1 MESQKPKIAMYVKR
15 PFGEKLNASFD
26 FIKENWKQL
35 FKYSTYLILPICLI
49 QAANFSGLMG
59 SMTDIT
65 AMQASGGIS
74 DNPLAALGP
83 SFALNYAGVIFFS
96 CLGALLMTSLIYAM
110 VRLYNERE
118 ERLNG
123 IVFGDIKSLLLRN
136 IKRLFLMGIACSFL
150 FIFVVIF
157 IVLLA
162 VLTPFTLILTIP
174 LLFAF
179 MVPLALMAP
188 IYLFEDISLGEAFAK
203 TFRLGFATWG
213 GVFLILIVMGII
225 ASVLQGIVSIPW
237 YVIYIVKM
245 IFTMSDGGATSS
257 SVGLNFAQYL
267 FSILM
272 LYGSY
277 LSAIFGI
284 VGLVYQ
290 YGHASEVVDSI
301 TVESDID
308 NFDKL

>member
-15 PFGEKLNASFD
+15 PFGEKLNVSFD

-35 FKYSTYLILPICLI
+35 FKYSTYLILPICLL
-49 QAANFSGLMG
+49 QAISFSALMNG
-59 SMTDIT
+59 MTDVT
-65 AMQASGGIS
+65 ALEASGGRAS
-74 DNPLAALGP
+74 SLFSTLGP
-83 SFALNYAGVIFFS
+83 MFILNYAGFLFFS
-96 CLGALLMTSLIYAM
+96 CLGALLLTSLTYALI
-110 VRLYNERE
+110 RLYHERE
-118 ERLNG
+118 ERLSG
-123 IVFGDIKSLLLRN
+123 IAFSDIKPLLRRN
-136 IKRLFLMGIACSFL
+136 VKRLFLMGVAIGFL
-150 FIFVVIF
+150 LLCVFILML
-157 IVLLA
+157 LLA
-162 VLTPFTLILTIP
+162 VLTPLTLLLTVP

-179 MVPLALMAP
+179 MIPLALMSP
-188 IYLFEDISLGEAFAK
+188 IYLFEEISMMQAFKK

-213 GVFLILIVMGII
+213 GVFLILLVMGVI

-237 YVIYIVKM
+237 YVIYIVK
-245 IFTMSDGGATSS
+245 IVFSMSDGGE
-257 SVGLNFAQYL
+257 VGSYVWLNFAQYL

-277 LSAIFGI
+277 LSAIFAI

>member
-1 MESQKPKIAMYVKR
+1 
-15 PFGEKLNASFD
+15 
-26 FIKENWKQL
+26 
-35 FKYSTYLILPICLI
+35 
-49 QAANFSGLMG
+49 
-59 SMTDIT
+59 
-65 AMQASGGIS
+65 
-74 DNPLAALGP
+74 
-83 SFALNYAGVIFFS
+83 
-96 CLGALLMTSLIYAM
+96 
-110 VRLYNERE
+110 
-118 ERLNG
+118 
-123 IVFGDIKSLLLRN
+123 
-136 IKRLFLMGIACSFL
+136 MGIACSFL
-150 FIFVVIF
+150 FIFAVIF

-188 IYLFEDISLGEAFAK
+188 IYLFEDISLGGGICK
-203 TFRLGFATWG
+203 NIPVGICYLGRRLSNFNCDGDYCQCVTRNRFYTL
-213 GVFLILIVMGII
+213 VCDL
-225 ASVLQGIVSIPW
+225 
-237 YVIYIVKM
+237 YCKM

-277 LSAIFGI
+277 LSAIFSI

>member
-1 MESQKPKIAMYVKR
+1 
-15 PFGEKLNASFD
+15 
-26 FIKENWKQL
+26 
-35 FKYSTYLILPICLI
+35 
-49 QAANFSGLMG
+49 
-59 SMTDIT
+59 
-65 AMQASGGIS
+65 
-74 DNPLAALGP
+74 
-83 SFALNYAGVIFFS
+83 
-96 CLGALLMTSLIYAM
+96 
-110 VRLYNERE
+110 
-118 ERLNG
+118 
-123 IVFGDIKSLLLRN
+123 
-136 IKRLFLMGIACSFL
+136 
-150 FIFVVIF
+150 
-157 IVLLA
+157 
-162 VLTPFTLILTIP
+162 
-174 LLFAF
+174 
-179 MVPLALMAP
+179 
-188 IYLFEDISLGEAFAK
+188 
-203 TFRLGFATWG
+203 
-213 GVFLILIVMGII
+213 MGII

-290 YGHASEVVDSI
+290 YGHASEVVGSI

>member
-1 MESQKPKIAMYVKR
+1 MSDVPS
-15 PFGEKLNASFD
+15 PFK
-26 FIKENWKQL
+26 KE
-35 FKYSTYLILPICLI
+35 LPE
-49 QAANFSGLMG
+49 
-59 SMTDIT
+59 
-65 AMQASGGIS
+65 
-74 DNPLAALGP
+74 
-83 SFALNYAGVIFFS
+83 
-96 CLGALLMTSLIYAM
+96 
-110 VRLYNERE
+110 YNERE
-118 ERLNG
+118 ERLQG
-123 IVFGDIKSLLLRN
+123 VTLGMLKPRLFRN
-136 IKRLFLMGIACSFL
+136 IKRLLLMTGACILLVL
-150 FIFVVIF
+150 FVGIFVG
-157 IVLLA
+157 LLVA
-162 VLTPFTLILTIP
+162 LTPFTLFLTIP
-174 LLFAF
+174 FIIAF
-179 MVPLALMAP
+179 SVPLALLAP
-188 IYLFEDISLGEAFAK
+188 IYLFEDITLMEAFKK

-290 YGHASEVVDSI
+290 LSLIHI
-301 TVESDID
+301 
-308 NFDKL
+308 

>member
-1 MESQKPKIAMYVKR
+1 
-15 PFGEKLNASFD
+15 
-26 FIKENWKQL
+26 
-35 FKYSTYLILPICLI
+35 
-49 QAANFSGLMG
+49 
-59 SMTDIT
+59 
-65 AMQASGGIS
+65 
-74 DNPLAALGP
+74 
-83 SFALNYAGVIFFS
+83 
-96 CLGALLMTSLIYAM
+96 
-110 VRLYNERE
+110 
-118 ERLNG
+118 
-123 IVFGDIKSLLLRN
+123 
-136 IKRLFLMGIACSFL
+136 MGIACSFL
-150 FIFVVIF
+150 FIFAVIF

-213 GVFLILIVMGII
+213 GVFLVLMVMGLI

-245 IFTMSDGGATSS
+245 VFTMSDGGATSS

-277 LSAIFGI
+277 LSAIFSI

>member
-1 MESQKPKIAMYVKR
+1 MEPQKPKIAMYAKR

-35 FKYSTYLILPICLI
+35 FKYSTYLILPVCLL
-49 QAANFSGLMG
+49 QAANFNGLMG
-59 SMTDIT
+59 GMTDLT
-65 AMQASGGIS
+65 AMQAEGSAAA
-74 DNPLAALGP
+74 NPLAVFGTAFL
-83 SFALNYAGVIFFS
+83 LNYAGVVFFS
-96 CLGALLMTSLIYAM
+96 CLGALLLTSLIYAM

-123 IVFGDIKSLLLRN
+123 ITFSDIKPLLLHN
-136 IKRLFLMGIACSFL
+136 IKRLFIMGVIIGFL
-150 FIFVVIF
+150 FLVAF
-157 IVLLA
+157 ILVVLLA
-162 VLTPFTLILTIP
+162 VLTPFTLVLTLP

-179 MVPLALMAP
+179 MVSLALMP
-188 IYLFEDISLGEAFAK
+188 PVYLFEDISFGEAFKK
-203 TFRLGFATWG
+203 TLRLGFATWG
-213 GVFLILIVMGII
+213 GIFLILIVMGIV
-225 ASVLQGIVSIPW
+225 ASVLQMSVSIPW
-237 YVIYIVKM
+237 YVIYFVKM
-245 IFTMSDGGATSS
+245 IFSLSDGGEVTSS
-257 SVGLNFAQYL
+257 IGLNFAQYI
-267 FSILM
+267 FAILM

>member
-1 MESQKPKIAMYVKR
+1 MEAQKPKIALYVQR
-15 PFGEKLNASFD
+15 SFGEKLTATFD
-26 FIKENWKQL
+26 FIKENWKPL
-35 FKYSTYLILPICLI
+35 MKFTTYLMLPLCLL
-49 QAANFSGLMG
+49 QGLSLNGLMSGTMVLGDMTGG
-59 SMTDIT
+59 SFDSSVVG
-65 AMQASGGIS
+65 ASIM
-74 DNPLAALGP
+74 ALVTYY
-83 SFALNYAGVIFFS
+83 SLYAVLYL
-96 CLGALLMTSLIYAM
+96 LGTVMLTSLVYAL
-110 VRLYNERE
+110 VRTYNERE

-123 IVFGDIKSLLLRN
+123 IVFGDIKPLLLRN
-136 IKRLFLMGIACSFL
+136 VKRLFLMGIACGFL
-150 FIFVVIF
+150 FLFAVILV
-157 IVLLA
+157 VLLA

-179 MVPLALMAP
+179 MIPLVLMSP
-188 IYLFEDISLGEAFAK
+188 IYLFEDISLSEAFAK

-213 GVFLILIVMGII
+213 GIFLILIVMGLI
-225 ASVLQGIVSIPW
+225 ASVLQTIVSIPW

-277 LSAIFGI
+277 LSAIFSI

>member
-59 SMTDIT
+59 SMTDLS
-65 AMQASGGIS
+65 AMQTSGGIGE
-74 DNPLAALGP
+74 NPLAALGP
-83 SFALNYAGVIFFS
+83 SFALNYAGVIFFL
-96 CLGALLMTSLIYAM
+96 CLGGLLLTSLIYAM

-123 IVFGDIKSLLLRN
+123 IVFGDIKPLLLRN
-136 IKRLFLMGIACSFL
+136 VKRLFLMGIACGFL
-150 FIFVVIF
+150 FLFAVILV
-157 IVLLA
+157 VLLA

-179 MVPLALMAP
+179 MIPLVLRSP
-188 IYLFEDISLGEAFAK
+188 IYLFEDISLSEAFAK

-213 GVFLILIVMGII
+213 GIFLILIVMGLI
-225 ASVLQGIVSIPW
+225 ASVLQTIVSIPW

-245 IFTMSDGGATSS
+245 IFTMSDGGATTS
-257 SVGLNFAQYL
+257 SVGLNFAKYM

-277 LSAIFGI
+277 L
-284 VGLVYQ
+284 
-290 YGHASEVVDSI
+290 
-301 TVESDID
+301 
-308 NFDKL
+308 

>member
-35 FKYSTYLILPICLI
+35 FKYSTYLVLPICLL

-59 SMTDIT
+59 GMTDLT
-65 AMQASGGIS
+65 AMQASGSMG
-74 DNPLAALGP
+74 DNPFAALGP
-83 SFALNYAGVIFFS
+83 TFALNYAGVIFFS
-96 CLGALLMTSLIYAM
+96 CLGALLLTSLIYGM

-118 ERLNG
+118 ERLDG
-123 IVFGDIKSLLLRN
+123 IVFSDIKPLLLHN
-136 IKRLFLMGIACSFL
+136 VKRLFLMGVAVSFL
-150 FIFVVIF
+150 FLIVFIF
-157 IVLLA
+157 IILFA
-162 VLTPFTLILTIP
+162 VLTPFTLLLTIP

-179 MVPLALMAP
+179 MIPMALMAP
-188 IYLFEDISLGEAFAK
+188 IYLFEDISLMEAFKK

-213 GVFLILIVMGII
+213 GVFLILLVMGII

-245 IFTMSDGGATSS
+245 VFAMSDGGEVSS

-277 LSAIFGI
+277 LSAIFSI